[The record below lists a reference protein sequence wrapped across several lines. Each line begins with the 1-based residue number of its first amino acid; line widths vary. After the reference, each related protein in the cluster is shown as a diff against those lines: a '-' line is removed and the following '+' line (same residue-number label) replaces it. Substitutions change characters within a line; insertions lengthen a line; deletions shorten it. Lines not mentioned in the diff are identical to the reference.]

1 MSRII
6 RLYPAAWRERYEAE
20 FLSLLDERPPTL
32 LDRLDIVRGA
42 VDARIHPQ
50 VGPGAREPES
60 GAAKMRGAGATAVLG
75 GVFWALAGLGFYG
88 APYVDDLGYKDS
100 GAIVLLGA
108 AAAALTGLGA
118 VMMLR
123 RTASRSIPLWG
134 SAAAILLGAIGL
146 ALPWPILL
154 LGYFGIVSG
163 TLVFGMVGAARFGPT
178 YVFVG
183 LGGLLALGFN
193 TEDGRALM
201 LLPLGAAWIVAGA
214 LTARGSVPLTPHVP
228 AVVPVNTRVEAPTG
242 PAAGE

>member
-1 MSRII
+1 MSRIV
-6 RLYPAAWRERYEAE
+6 RLYPAAWRERYEPE
-20 FLSLLDERPPTL
+20 FVELLSTRPPSL
-32 LDRLDIVRGA
+32 MDRVDIIRGA
-42 VDARIHPQ
+42 VDARVHPQ
-50 VGPGAREPES
+50 VALGAHEPES
-60 GAAKMRGAGATAVLG
+60 GAGGMRRAGATAVLG

-108 AAAALTGLGA
+108 AAAAATGLGA

-123 RTASRSIPLWG
+123 RMAHRSIPLWG

-154 LGYFGIVSG
+154 IGYFGIVIG
-163 TLVFGMVGAARFGPT
+163 TLVFGLVGAARLGPA
-178 YVFVG
+178 YVLVG

-214 LTARGSVPLTPHVP
+214 LTARGGIPVISHTP
-228 AVVPVNTRVEAPTG
+228 AAERINTGVEAPTG
-242 PAAGE
+242 PRTGD